1 MSRGVSRGVV
11 PGCSVG
17 LVRVGFGSRAVPFG
31 GGVGGVRLRAIA
43 RCGGRESACVWA
55 CLWWGVLGVQVFN
68 FGGEF
73 GAVCLELQL
82 KLGQVAGCR

>member
-1 MSRGVSRGVV
+1 MAFVCVLLLGVV
-11 PGCSVG
+11 
-17 LVRVGFGSRAVPFG
+17 G
-31 GGVGGVRLRAIA
+31 GNQL
-43 RCGGRESACVWA
+43 VWA

>member
-1 MSRGVSRGVV
+1 MAFVCVRLLGVV
-11 PGCSVG
+11 
-17 LVRVGFGSRAVPFG
+17 G
-31 GGVGGVRLRAIA
+31 GNQL
-43 RCGGRESACVWA
+43 VWA

-82 KLGQVAGCR
+82 KLGQVAGCPT